1 MEILIY
7 RNDEEES
14 TAAVFI
20 DSREAIE
27 YVKLRVKNEKCVWED
42 FIFKI
47 S

>member
-7 RNDEEES
+7 RNDEEED

-20 DSREAIE
+20 DAREAIE
-27 YVKLRVKNEKCVWED
+27 YVKLRVKNEGCVWED